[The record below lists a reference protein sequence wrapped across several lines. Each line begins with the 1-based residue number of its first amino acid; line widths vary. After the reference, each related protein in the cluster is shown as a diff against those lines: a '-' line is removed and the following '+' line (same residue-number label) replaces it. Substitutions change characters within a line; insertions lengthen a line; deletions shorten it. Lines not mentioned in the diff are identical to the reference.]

1 MVAGMLTVFWPIVL
15 PILLLILLLFAMCSQ
30 PRCRC
35 SRLFRHAL
43 LAHVDGAIRASN
55 AQYDDPRV
63 LERIDVKILHGSPG
77 DDGWKVFT
85 LDYSVAGTPLNSI
98 ITNKGTN
105 TVLMCGV
112 GLTSF

>member
-1 MVAGMLTVFWPIVL
+1 MLPCVACNKTCSGKTITLTDT
-15 PILLLILLLFAMCSQ
+15 
-30 PRCRC
+30 C

-105 TVLMCGV
+105 TV
-112 GLTSF
+112 